1 MSGETII
8 EPSRSTPVY
17 GEFDVVVV
25 GGGPAGIMAASAAAR
40 AGCSTL
46 LIERYGFL
54 GGAGTAGGL
63 STFCGLHA
71 RTYGADVRVI
81 RGLADELLDRLA
93 KLDGLNAPHLTIAD
107 GIAAQAFDISAY
119 KIAAD
124 ELVTGSGARIL
135 FHAMAVGAVM
145 RTTTEID
152 AVLIE
157 SKSGRQAVRGRFFID
172 ASGDGDLAAWAGVP
186 WEKAPPVDGM
196 MYPSLMFRIN
206 GVDVERAGPAPW
218 RTVERLMDEAERAGT
233 HTFPRKKPIV
243 RPQRNPLEWR
253 ANLTQLRTADGGAI
267 DGTDVDQLTLGELTG
282 RQQALDAF
290 TFIRD
295 RTPGFEDSYIVDI
308 APQIGIRET
317 RRIIGAYQLT
327 EDDVLGCA
335 DFDDTIGV
343 NGWPVEAHVAG
354 TVEFRWQRDERGFN
368 QLPFRI
374 IVPPATANL
383 YVTGRCSSMTHGAQS
398 AARVTGP
405 CFVMGEAAGTAAG
418 LALAGGVVRRRR
430 RRDRTPAPAGG
441 SGRLPGPHRPRANHL
456 EQIAGISFGR
466 ATLVRTTPAVSGSG
480 CDSAQAPLQL
490 HARVHPVGDAPRAVD
505 RARADRG
512 RSGEAED
519 RDRQL
524 HAPSSP
530 PASAT
535 WTRSWARSR
544 RRSPPRAGSRSRS
557 ARPRRP
563 TRSPR
568 PERPGSTSC
577 PAAT

>member
-1 MSGETII
+1 VGGVSIT
-8 EPSRSTPVY
+8 EPSRQTPVY

-25 GGGPAGIMAASAAAR
+25 GGGPAGIMAAAAAAR

-71 RTYGADVRVI
+71 RTFGQDVRVI
-81 RGLADELLDRLA
+81 RGLADELLDRLV

-135 FHAMAVGAVM
+135 FHAMAVGVVMAVPS
-145 RTTTEID
+145 TTGPSTTGPSTTGDGVID

-157 SKSGRQAVRGRFFID
+157 SKSGRAAVRGRFFID
-172 ASGDGDLAAWAGVP
+172 ASGDGDLAYWAGVP

-206 GVDVERAGPAPW
+206 GVDVAKAGPAPW
-218 RTVERLMDEAERAGT
+218 RTVERLMDEAEKAGT
-233 HTFPRKKPIV
+233 HSFPRKKPIV

-253 ANLTQLRTADGGAI
+253 ANLTQLRREDGGAI
-267 DGTDVDQLTLGELTG
+267 DGTSVDELTRGELIG
-282 RQQALDAF
+282 RQQALDAHR
-290 TFIRD
+290 FIRD

-317 RRIIGAYQLT
+317 RRIVGPYQLT
-327 EDDVLGCA
+327 EDDVLDCA
-335 DFDDTIGV
+335 DFADTIGV

-354 TVEFRWQRDERGFN
+354 TVEFRWQRAARGYN

-374 IVPPATANL
+374 ILPGNVANL
-383 YVTGRCSSMTHGAQS
+383 YVTGRCASMTHGAQS

-405 CFVMGEAAGTAAG
+405 CFVMGEAAGVASGMALSAG
-418 LALAGGVVRRRR
+418 VA
-430 RRDRTPAPAGG
+430 
-441 SGRLPGPHRPRANHL
+441 
-456 EQIAGISFGR
+456 
-466 ATLVRTTPAVSGSG
+466 
-480 CDSAQAPLQL
+480 
-490 HARVHPVGDAPRAVD
+490 GDAVD
-505 RARADRG
+505 VPALQRRLEDQGAYLG
-512 RSGEAED
+512 RSAPEAI
-519 RDRQL
+519 L
-524 HAPSSP
+524 
-530 PASAT
+530 
-535 WTRSWARSR
+535 
-544 RRSPPRAGSRSRS
+544 
-557 ARPRRP
+557 
-563 TRSPR
+563 
-568 PERPGSTSC
+568 
-577 PAAT
+577 

>member
-1 MSGETII
+1 LTGTGIT
-8 EPSRSTPVY
+8 EPSRQTPVY

-25 GGGPAGIMAASAAAR
+25 GGGPAGIMAATAAAR

-71 RTYGADVRVI
+71 RTYGQDVRVI
-81 RGLADELLDRLA
+81 RGLADELLDRLG

-135 FHAMAVGAVM
+135 FHAMAVGAAL
-145 RTTTEID
+145 TERNDRGDGAIE
-152 AVLIE
+152 AVFIE

-172 ASGDGDLAAWAGVP
+172 ASGDGDLAFWAGVP
-186 WEKAPPVDGM
+186 WEKAPPVNGM

-206 GVDVERAGPAPW
+206 GVDVAKAGPAPW
-218 RTVERLMDEAERAGT
+218 RTVERLMDDAEKAGT

-253 ANLTQLRTADGGAI
+253 ANLTQLRREDGGAI
-267 DGTDVDQLTLGELTG
+267 DGTDVDDLTRGELTG

-295 RTPGFEDSYIVDI
+295 RTPGFEESYIVDI

-317 RRIIGAYQLT
+317 RRIVGPYQLT
-327 EDDVLGCA
+327 ESDVLDCA
-335 DFDDTIGV
+335 DFEDTIGV
-343 NGWPVEAHVAG
+343 NGWPVESHVAG
-354 TVEFRWQRDERGFN
+354 TVEFRWQTKERGFN
-368 QLPFRI
+368 QLPFRV
-374 IVPPATANL
+374 IVPGNVPNL
-383 YVTGRCSSMTHGAQS
+383 YVTGRCASMTHGAQS

-418 LALAGGVVRRRR
+418 LALSAG
-430 RRDRTPAPAGG
+430 
-441 SGRLPGPHRPRANHL
+441 
-456 EQIAGISFGR
+456 
-466 ATLVRTTPAVSGSG
+466 VSG
-480 CDSAQAPLQL
+480 DQIDVPALQRKL
-490 HARVHPVGDAPRAVD
+490 DNQGVFLGRGTPEAV
-505 RARADRG
+505 
-512 RSGEAED
+512 
-519 RDRQL
+519 L
-524 HAPSSP
+524 
-530 PASAT
+530 
-535 WTRSWARSR
+535 
-544 RRSPPRAGSRSRS
+544 
-557 ARPRRP
+557 
-563 TRSPR
+563 
-568 PERPGSTSC
+568 
-577 PAAT
+577 

>member
-1 MSGETII
+1 LSGETII
-8 EPSRSTPVY
+8 EPSRPVPVY

-81 RGLADELLDRLA
+81 RGLADELLDRLG

-145 RTTTEID
+145 RAGAAAEID
-152 AVLIE
+152 AVIIE

-186 WEKAPPVDGM
+186 WEKAPPIDGM

-374 IVPPATANL
+374 IVPPATGNL
-383 YVTGRCSSMTHGAQS
+383 YVAGRCASMTHGAQS

-405 CFVMGEAAGTAAG
+405 CFVMGEAAGVAAAM
-418 LALAGGVVRRRR
+418 ALSGGVAGGDIDVPELQRR
-430 RRDRTPAPAGG
+430 
-441 SGRLPGPHRPRANHL
+441 L
-456 EQIAGISFGR
+456 ENQGAFLG
-466 ATLVRTTPAVSGSG
+466 RTTPE
-480 CDSAQAPLQL
+480 PLL
-490 HARVHPVGDAPRAVD
+490 
-505 RARADRG
+505 
-512 RSGEAED
+512 
-519 RDRQL
+519 
-524 HAPSSP
+524 
-530 PASAT
+530 
-535 WTRSWARSR
+535 
-544 RRSPPRAGSRSRS
+544 
-557 ARPRRP
+557 
-563 TRSPR
+563 
-568 PERPGSTSC
+568 
-577 PAAT
+577 

>member
-1 MSGETII
+1 LSGRTIT
-8 EPSRSTPVY
+8 EPSRQTPVY

-25 GGGPAGIMAASAAAR
+25 GGGPAGIMAATAAAR
-40 AGCSTL
+40 AGYSAL

-71 RTYGADVRVI
+71 RTYGQDVRVI
-81 RGLADELLDRLA
+81 RGLADELLERLV

-135 FHAMAVGAVM
+135 FHAMAVGAVLAPSGA
-145 RTTTEID
+145 ID

-172 ASGDGDLAAWAGVP
+172 ASGDGDLAYWAGVP
-186 WEKAPPVDGM
+186 WEKAPPIDGM

-206 GVDVERAGPAPW
+206 GVDVAKAGPAPW
-218 RTVERLMDEAERAGT
+218 RTVERLMEEAEAAGT

-253 ANLTQLRTADGGAI
+253 ANLTQLRRADGGAI
-267 DGTDVDQLTLGELTG
+267 DGTDVDELTRGELIG

-317 RRIIGAYQLT
+317 RRIIGPYQLT
-327 EDDVLGCA
+327 EEDVLGCA

-343 NGWPVEAHVAG
+343 NGWPVESHVAG
-354 TVEFRWQRDERGFN
+354 TVEFRWQWRERGFN

-374 IVPPATANL
+374 MLPGAGPDGRPVANL
-383 YVTGRCSSMTHGAQS
+383 YVTGRCASMTHGAQS

-418 LALAGGVVRRRR
+418 MALSAGAAGDAIDVTGLQRRLADQGA
-430 RRDRTPAPAGG
+430 
-441 SGRLPGPHRPRANHL
+441 
-456 EQIAGISFGR
+456 F
-466 ATLVRTTPAVSGSG
+466 LVRSAPEAV
-480 CDSAQAPLQL
+480 L
-490 HARVHPVGDAPRAVD
+490 
-505 RARADRG
+505 
-512 RSGEAED
+512 
-519 RDRQL
+519 
-524 HAPSSP
+524 
-530 PASAT
+530 
-535 WTRSWARSR
+535 
-544 RRSPPRAGSRSRS
+544 
-557 ARPRRP
+557 
-563 TRSPR
+563 
-568 PERPGSTSC
+568 
-577 PAAT
+577 

>member
-1 MSGETII
+1 LSGETII

-71 RTYGADVRVI
+71 RTHGADVRVI
-81 RGLADELLDRLA
+81 RGLADELLDRLG

-135 FHAMAVGAVM
+135 FHAMAVGVVM
-145 RTTTEID
+145 KNGGGPGAHRASSSGPVAPRANTDMALGAPGPMRAGAEGGVGGGTGPQAEID

-157 SKSGRQAVRGRFFID
+157 SKSGRQAVLGRFFID

-186 WEKAPPVDGM
+186 WEKAPPIDGM

-354 TVEFRWQRDERGFN
+354 TVEFRWQRNDRGFN

-374 IVPPATANL
+374 MVPPATNNL
-383 YVTGRCSSMTHGAQS
+383 YVAGRCSSMTHGAQS

-405 CFVMGEAAGTAAG
+405 CFVMGEAAGVAAG
-418 LALAGGVVRRRR
+418 MAL
-430 RRDRTPAPAGG
+430 
-441 SGRLPGPHRPRANHL
+441 
-456 EQIAGISFGR
+456 
-466 ATLVRTTPAVSGSG
+466 
-480 CDSAQAPLQL
+480 
-490 HARVHPVGDAPRAVD
+490 
-505 RARADRG
+505 
-512 RSGEAED
+512 
-519 RDRQL
+519 
-524 HAPSSP
+524 
-530 PASAT
+530 
-535 WTRSWARSR
+535 
-544 RRSPPRAGSRSRS
+544 RAGSSG
-557 ARPRRP
+557 AAIDVTELQRRLEDEGAYLGR
-563 TRSPR
+563 TA
-568 PERPGSTSC
+568 PEQIL
-577 PAAT
+577 

>member
-1 MSGETII
+1 LSGETII
-8 EPSRSTPVY
+8 EPSRPVPVY

-81 RGLADELLDRLA
+81 RGLADELLDRLG

-145 RTTTEID
+145 RAGAAAEID
-152 AVLIE
+152 AVIIE

-186 WEKAPPVDGM
+186 WEKAPPIDGM

-374 IVPPATANL
+374 IVPPATGNL
-383 YVTGRCSSMTHGAQS
+383 YVAGRCASMTHGAQS

-405 CFVMGEAAGTAAG
+405 CFVMGEAAGVAAAM
-418 LALAGGVVRRRR
+418 ALSGGVAGGDIDVPELQRR
-430 RRDRTPAPAGG
+430 
-441 SGRLPGPHRPRANHL
+441 L
-456 EQIAGISFGR
+456 ENQGAFLG
-466 ATLVRTTPAVSGSG
+466 RTTPE
-480 CDSAQAPLQL
+480 
-490 HARVHPVGDAPRAVD
+490 PV
-505 RARADRG
+505 
-512 RSGEAED
+512 
-519 RDRQL
+519 L
-524 HAPSSP
+524 
-530 PASAT
+530 
-535 WTRSWARSR
+535 
-544 RRSPPRAGSRSRS
+544 
-557 ARPRRP
+557 
-563 TRSPR
+563 
-568 PERPGSTSC
+568 
-577 PAAT
+577 

>member
-1 MSGETII
+1 MPDSIT
-8 EPSRSTPVY
+8 EPARRTAVY

-40 AGCSTL
+40 NGASTL

-71 RTYGADVRVI
+71 RTYGQDVRVI

-93 KLDGLNAPHLTIAD
+93 KLDGLNQPHLTIAD

-145 RTTTEID
+145 SRNGERVEAI
-152 AVLIE
+152 LIE
-157 SKSGRQAVRGRFFID
+157 SKSGRAAVRGRFFID

-186 WEKAPPVDGM
+186 WEKAPPAGGM

-206 GVDVERAGPAPW
+206 AVDVTAAGPAPW
-218 RTVERLMDEAERAGT
+218 RTVERLMDEAEKAGT

-253 ANLTQLRTADGGAI
+253 ANLTQLRREDGGAI
-267 DGTDVDQLTLGELTG
+267 DGTDVDELTRGELAG

-295 RTPGFEDSYIVDI
+295 RTPGFGGSYIVDI

-317 RRIIGAYQLT
+317 RRIIGPYQLT
-327 EDDVLGCA
+327 EDDVLDCA

-354 TVEFRWQRDERGFN
+354 SVEFRWQREERGYN
-368 QLPFRI
+368 HLPFRI
-374 IVPPATANL
+374 ILPGKIANL
-383 YVTGRCSSMTHGAQS
+383 YVTGRCASMTHGAHA

-405 CFVMGEAAGTAAG
+405 CFVMGEAAGAAAAMALASGAAG
-418 LALAGGVVRRRR
+418 DAIDVPLLQRKLELGG
-430 RRDRTPAPAGG
+430 TF
-441 SGRLPGPHRPRANHL
+441 L
-456 EQIAGISFGR
+456 
-466 ATLVRTTPAVSGSG
+466 
-480 CDSAQAPLQL
+480 
-490 HARVHPVGDAPRAVD
+490 
-505 RARADRG
+505 G
-512 RSGEAED
+512 RS
-519 RDRQL
+519 
-524 HAPSSP
+524 AP
-530 PASAT
+530 
-535 WTRSWARSR
+535 
-544 RRSPPRAGSRSRS
+544 
-557 ARPRRP
+557 
-563 TRSPR
+563 
-568 PERPGSTSC
+568 EEVL
-577 PAAT
+577 

>member
-1 MSGETII
+1 VSSASIT
-8 EPSRSTPVY
+8 EPSRQTPVY

-25 GGGPAGIMAASAAAR
+25 GGGPAGIMAATSAAR

-81 RGLADELLDRLA
+81 RGLADELLDRLV

-124 ELVTGSGARIL
+124 ELVTGAGARIL
-135 FHAMAVGAVM
+135 FHAMAVGVVLAPSGA
-145 RTTTEID
+145 ID

-172 ASGDGDLAAWAGVP
+172 ASGDGDLAYWAGVP
-186 WEKAPPVDGM
+186 WEKAPPIDGM

-206 GVDVERAGPAPW
+206 GVDVAKTGPAPW
-218 RTVERLMDEAERAGT
+218 RTVERLMEEAEAAGT

-253 ANLTQLRTADGGAI
+253 ANLTQLRREDGGAI
-267 DGTDVDQLTLGELTG
+267 DGTEVDELTRGELIG

-317 RRIIGAYQLT
+317 RRIVGPYQLT
-327 EDDVLGCA
+327 EEDVLSCA

-354 TVEFRWQRDERGFN
+354 TVEFRWQWQERGYN

-374 IVPPATANL
+374 ILPGAGTSTSTGGQPVGNL
-383 YVTGRCSSMTHGAQS
+383 YVTGRCASMTHGAQS

-418 LALAGGVVRRRR
+418 LALSAGV
-430 RRDRTPAPAGG
+430 A
-441 SGRLPGPHRPRANHL
+441 
-456 EQIAGISFGR
+456 
-466 ATLVRTTPAVSGSG
+466 
-480 CDSAQAPLQL
+480 
-490 HARVHPVGDAPRAVD
+490 GDAIDVPELQRRLEDQGAYL
-505 RARADRG
+505 G
-512 RSGEAED
+512 RTAPEAI
-519 RDRQL
+519 L
-524 HAPSSP
+524 
-530 PASAT
+530 
-535 WTRSWARSR
+535 
-544 RRSPPRAGSRSRS
+544 
-557 ARPRRP
+557 
-563 TRSPR
+563 
-568 PERPGSTSC
+568 
-577 PAAT
+577 